1 MIGVGYTL
9 GRYLSIRFV
18 QAIGAVFLTVFGLV
32 YLIDLVELIRRA
44 GEGANVTTGALMRL
58 SFFRTPLIAEQ
69 ILPFAVLF
77 GSLVAFL
84 GLSRKLEL
92 VIARA
97 AGVSVWQFG
106 FPPVVVAL
114 LIGLLA
120 MTVYN
125 PVAVVLKQRA
135 AALEG
140 RIFARTPNSSAIAQN
155 QFIRQLSVD
164 GSSIM
169 RAASTTADGT
179 SLFNVTVFVFD
190 RAGLLIERVEADQ
203 AALKRGYWQLDN
215 ARMVTV
221 GVEPQ
226 KSDRYLLATNLT
238 RDEARQALG
247 ATEIVTFW
255 RLPATIRQLELAGL
269 DATRYRLRFQSLMAR
284 PLLLAAMVILAASVS
299 LRFFRFGGVAR
310 LVLGGVA
317 AGFLLYIATQ
327 IAEDLG
333 VAGTLS
339 APVAAWFPAVLG
351 AMLGILVL
359 LHQEDG

>member
-1 MIGVGYTL
+1 MIGIGYTL
-9 GRYLSIRFV
+9 GRYLSLRFV
-18 QAIGAVFLTVFGLV
+18 QTIGAVFLTVFGLI
-32 YLIDLVELIRRA
+32 YLIDFVELLRRA
-44 GEGANVTTGALMRL
+44 GEGANVSAWALARL

-69 ILPFAVLF
+69 VLPFAVLF

-84 GLSRKLEL
+84 GVSRKLEL
-92 VIARA
+92 VVARA

-114 LIGLLA
+114 LIGLVA

-125 PVAVVLKQRA
+125 PLAVTLKQRA
-135 AALEG
+135 AQLEA
-140 RIFARTPNSSAIAQN
+140 RVFARPAAASSIAQN

-169 RAASTTADGT
+169 RAASATADGT

-190 RAGLLIERVEADQ
+190 RAGLLVERVEAEQ
-203 AALKRGYWQLDN
+203 AELKRGYWRLDK

-221 GVEPQ
+221 GIEPQ
-226 KSDRYLLATNLT
+226 RSDGYLLPTNLT

-247 ATEIVTFW
+247 ATENVTFW
-255 RLPATIRQLELAGL
+255 RLPATIRQLEAAGL
-269 DATRYRLRFQSLMAR
+269 DASRYRLRYQGLMAR
-284 PLLLAAMVILAASVS
+284 PLLLIAMVVLAACVS
-299 LRFFRFGGVAR
+299 LRFFRFGGVAK

-333 VAGTLS
+333 AAGTLS
-339 APVAAWFPAVLG
+339 APVAAWLPAVLG

>member
-1 MIGVGYTL
+1 MIGVGPTL
-9 GRYLSIRFV
+9 ARYLSLRFV
-18 QAIGAVFLTVFGLV
+18 QTIGAVFLTVFGLI

-44 GEGANVTTGALMRL
+44 GEGANATTMSLARL
-58 SFFRTPLIAEQ
+58 AFFRTPLIAEQ

-92 VIARA
+92 VVARA

-106 FPPVVVAL
+106 LPPVLVAIV
-114 LIGLLA
+114 IGIGA

-125 PVAVVLKQRA
+125 PVAVMMKQRA
-135 AALEG
+135 SNLEA
-140 RIFARTPNSSAIAQN
+140 RLFARATAATTPQN
-155 QFIRQLSVD
+155 RFIRQLSVD
-164 GSSIM
+164 GSSII
-169 RAASTTADGT
+169 RAASATVDGA

-190 RAGLLIERVEADQ
+190 RAGLLVERVEAEQ
-203 AALKRGYWQLDN
+203 AVLRRGFWQLDN
-215 ARMVTV
+215 ARLVTV
-221 GVEPQ
+221 GLEPQ
-226 KSDRYLLATNLT
+226 RSARYLLATNLT
-238 RDEARQALG
+238 RDEVRQALG
-247 ATEIVTFW
+247 STENVTFW

-269 DATRYRLRFQSLMAR
+269 DATKYRLRYQSLMAK

-299 LRFFRFGGVAR
+299 LRFFRFGGVAK

-327 IAEDLG
+327 FAEDLG
-333 VAGTLS
+333 AVGTLS
-339 APVAAWFPAVLG
+339 APVAAWLPAILG
-351 AMLGILVL
+351 ALLGILVL